1 MDISS
6 VLWLILLVVFLMM
19 EASTVALV
27 SIWCGF
33 GALAALI
40 ASVCGAEIWLECVLF
55 LSVTVIMLAAL
66 RPFVKRFINP
76 KLEKTNA
83 DALIGSAGMVIAPI
97 DNLQSTGKVKLGAME
112 WSARSTSGEPI
123 GENTVIEVDRI
134 EGAKVFVSVKE

>member
-1 MDISS
+1 MDLSS
-6 VLWLILLVVFLMM
+6 ILWLILLVVFLMM

-40 ASVCGAEIWLECVLF
+40 ASVCGAELWLEGTLF
-55 LSVTVIMLAAL
+55 LGVTVIMLAAL

-97 DNLQSTGKVKLGAME
+97 DNLQSTGRVKLGAME
-112 WSARSTSGEPI
+112 WSARSTSGAPI
-123 GENTVIEVDRI
+123 EENTVIEVDRI
-134 EGAKVFVSVKE
+134 EGAKVFVSVKK